1 MQQQQAVSE
10 GWELELRGYTP
21 PPPPK
26 KLLGSTKQS
35 AGLRHG
41 PAKAALPPTSTMTLN
56 PGALEFCLSTT
67 SRYISRSAAAAAAA
81 AAAPPPPTLQPVPPA
96 PPPLNEL
103 PCAGPHSSSSGGGG
117 GRQEPASLEQAA
129 ITTTEAAIASA
140 DRRLQ
145 ASASDIRC
153 GLKGDAE
160 GHPSSAA
167 AKRLCSVQSM

>member
-10 GWELELRGYTP
+10 GWELRGYTP

-41 PAKAALPPTSTMTLN
+41 PAKAAPPPASTMALN

-67 SRYISRSAAAAAAA
+67 SHISRSAAAAAA
-81 AAAPPPPTLQPVPPA
+81 PPTPTLRPVPPA

-103 PCAGPHSSSSGGGG
+103 PCAGPHSSSSGGGD
-117 GRQEPASLEQAA
+117 GRQEPVSLEQAA
-129 ITTTEAAIASA
+129 IITTEAAIASA
-140 DRRLQ
+140 DTRLQ
-145 ASASDIRC
+145 ASASDIWC
-153 GLKGDAE
+153 GVSRVMRRGTPLI
-160 GHPSSAA
+160 
-167 AKRLCSVQSM
+167 